1 MGICISRGKQPAN
14 GLMPLSL
21 YRASVASDCALESFL
36 YFSLI
41 CLILGLS
48 WLSFFWDLIDLTV
61 KGRKTSLMITVRTT
75 IARPKSFQGKMLYKN
90 TVTLKSGLNKISL
103 KILIMAGPGLLGRG
117 DYIVK
122 FLILLFRTLSGDRVF
137 RSLGQYIQN
146 RSGGICSSNRAQKGC
161 RAKTRRNCFYRCQ

>member
-1 MGICISRGKQPAN
+1 
-14 GLMPLSL
+14 MPLSL

-48 WLSFFWDLIDLTV
+48 WLSLFWDLIDLTV

-90 TVTLKSGLNKISL
+90 TVMLKSGLNKISL
-103 KILIMAGPGLLGRG
+103 KIAIMVGLSRSEFFDCLRLLPALGGYSKNLLQDLLLRVRG

-122 FLILLFRTLSGDRVF
+122 PATCLFR
-137 RSLGQYIQN
+137 N
-146 RSGGICSSNRAQKGC
+146 P
-161 RAKTRRNCFYRCQ
+161 